1 MSEIHN
7 DGAKAPDAG
16 AKPAQTK
23 LLWAGLALVAIVAVL
38 YAGYALVFKS
48 GQSDDLKPLAKGEM
62 AKLEVPAKLVPSPPI
77 VAQGPNGETVRLADL
92 KGQVVVVNLWASWCA
107 PCIKEMPS
115 LAKLQNAYAGKSVKV
130 LAISLDKGQPDIDKA
145 KAFIAD
151 KQPLLF
157 YHGEYS
163 LAFAVDPPTEGLP
176 TTILYDRTG
185 RERAR
190 LSGGADWSTPEAHA
204 VLDRLLAA
212 KG

>member
-7 DGAKAPDAG
+7 DGAKAPG
-16 AKPAQTK
+16 GKSR
-23 LLWAGLALVAIVAVL
+23 LIWAGLALIAVVAVL
-38 YAGYALVFKS
+38 YAGFALVFKS
-48 GQSDDLKPLAKGEM
+48 GSGEDLKPLAKGEM
-62 AKLEVPAKLVPSPPI
+62 AKLEVPAKLAPPPPI
-77 VAQGPNGETVRLADL
+77 VAQGPGGETIRLSDL
-92 KGQVVVVNLWASWCA
+92 KGQVVVINLWASWCA
-107 PCIKEMPS
+107 PCIKEMPT
-115 LAKLQNAYAGKSVKV
+115 LAKLQSAYAGKPVKV

-151 KQPLLF
+151 KPPLVF

-163 LAFAVDPPTEGLP
+163 LAFSVDPPAEGLP
-176 TTILYDRTG
+176 TTILYDRSG
-185 RERAR
+185 HERAR

>member
-7 DGAKAPDAG
+7 DGAKAPG
-16 AKPAQTK
+16 AKTK
-23 LLWAGLALVAIVAVL
+23 LIWAGLALIAIVAVL
-38 YAGYALVFKS
+38 YAGFALVFKS
-48 GQSDDLKPLAKGEM
+48 GASEDLKPLAKGEM
-62 AKLEVPAKLVPSPPI
+62 AKLEVPAKLAPPPPI
-77 VAQGPNGETVRLADL
+77 VAQGPGGETVKLSDL
-92 KGQVVVVNLWASWCA
+92 KGQIVVINLWASWCA
-107 PCIKEMPS
+107 PCIKEMPT
-115 LAKLQNAYAGKSVKV
+115 LAKLESAYAGKQVKV
-130 LAISLDKGQPDIDKA
+130 MAISLDKGQPDIDKA

-151 KQPLLF
+151 KPPLVF

-163 LAFAVDPPTEGLP
+163 LAFSVDPPAEGLP
-176 TTILYDRTG
+176 TTILYDRSG